1 MKIKKVTTGQY
12 IFESQNDEGA
22 TDLFLEQTA
31 LLIGYIVHSFN
42 SLEQLLTSTI
52 CTLLN
57 ERTDALGLIITEK
70 LNYTAKVDLLERY
83 VNGAQLDLKKQIPGF
98 KELIGKLRESG
109 QLRNAVV
116 HADWETTDFDGY
128 TFVKHRM
135 GATGMEQEY
144 RQFTPEALDKIDT
157 LLHDTYILL
166 DDVETLYY
174 NLIR

>member
-1 MKIKKVTTGQY
+1 
-12 IFESQNDEGA
+12 
-22 TDLFLEQTA
+22 
-31 LLIGYIVHSFN
+31 
-42 SLEQLLTSTI
+42 
-52 CTLLN
+52 
-57 ERTDALGLIITEK
+57 